1 MSPLLNSVTWNVLA
15 EAAWLNSRTA
25 AQVSRQNCGLVF
37 SQNHAPPPVVL
48 ELRSVQHGAT
58 RASSPLNA
66 AAVGVN
72 EVPRPVGVGIHR
84 KPFEHATTL
93 VIVAVPNE
101 KVPIAP
107 SDSVAMVSSPPGNA
121 APVVA

>member
-1 MSPLLNSVTWNVLA
+1 MSPLPNSVTWKVLA
-15 EAAWLNSRTA
+15 DVAWPNSRTA
-25 AQVSRQNCGLVF
+25 AHVSRQNSGLVF

-48 ELRSVQHGAT
+48 ELRSVQHGGM
-58 RASSPLNA
+58 RANSPLNA

-72 EVPRPVGVGIHR
+72 EVPTPVGTGIHR

-101 KVPIAP
+101 NVPMVP
-107 SDSVAMVSSPPGNA
+107 SDSVVTMSSPPVSA
-121 APVVA
+121 VPVLT